1 MERKNNYPFSSY
13 ILVWLGLL
21 LLTVLT
27 VTVASLK
34 LGAFSI
40 YGAILIAAAK
50 SSLVLLI
57 FMKIKYED
65 KVFKIMVAIVIIMFT
80 IIISFTFLDIAFR

>member
-1 MERKNNYPFSSY
+1 MEKKNNYPFSTY

-27 VTVASLK
+27 VTIASLK
-34 LGAFSI
+34 LGAFSV

-65 KVFKIMVAIVIIMFT
+65 KVFKIMVAIVIVMFT
-80 IIISFTFLDIAFR
+80 VIVSFTFLDIAFR

>member
-1 MERKNNYPFSSY
+1 MEKKNNYTFSSY

-34 LGAFSI
+34 LGAFSV
-40 YGAILIAAAK
+40 YGAILIATAK

-65 KVFKIMVAIVIIMFT
+65 KVFKIMVAIVIVMFT

>member
-1 MERKNNYPFSSY
+1 MEKQNHYPFSTY
-13 ILVWLGLL
+13 ILVWIALL

-34 LGAFSI
+34 LGAFSV
-40 YGAILIAAAK
+40 YGAILIAALK
-50 SSLVLLI
+50 SSLVVLL

-65 KVFKIMVAIVIIMFT
+65 RVFKIMVAVAVVMLT

>member
-1 MERKNNYPFSSY
+1 MEKKNNYPFSTY

-65 KVFKIMVAIVIIMFT
+65 RVFKIMVAVVIVMFT

>member
-1 MERKNNYPFSSY
+1 MEKKNNYPFSTY

-27 VTVASLK
+27 VAVASLK
-34 LGAFSI
+34 LGAFSV

-65 KVFKIMVAIVIIMFT
+65 KVFKIMVALVILMFT

>member
-1 MERKNNYPFSSY
+1 MEKKNNYPFSTY

-34 LGAFSI
+34 LGAFSV

-65 KVFKIMVAIVIIMFT
+65 KVFKIMVAIVIVMFT

>member
-1 MERKNNYPFSSY
+1 MENKINYPYSTY

-27 VTVASLK
+27 VTIASLK
-34 LGAFSI
+34 LGAFSV

-65 KVFKIMVAIVIIMFT
+65 KVFKIMVAIVIVMFT
-80 IIISFTFLDIAFR
+80 VIVSFTFLDIAFR

>member
-1 MERKNNYPFSSY
+1 MEKKNNYPFSSY

>member
-1 MERKNNYPFSSY
+1 MEKKNNYPFSTY
-13 ILVWLGLL
+13 ILIWLGLL

-27 VTVASLK
+27 VTIASLK
-34 LGAFSI
+34 LGAFSV

-65 KVFKIMVAIVIIMFT
+65 KVFKIMVAIVIVMFT
-80 IIISFTFLDIAFR
+80 VIVSFTFLDIAFR

>member
-1 MERKNNYPFSSY
+1 MEKKNNTPFSTY
-13 ILVWLGLL
+13 ILVWIGLL

-34 LGAFSI
+34 LGAFSV

-65 KVFKIMVAIVIIMFT
+65 KVFKIMVAVVIVMFT

>member
-1 MERKNNYPFSSY
+1 MEKKNTYPFTTY
-13 ILVWLGLL
+13 ILIWLALL

-34 LGAFSI
+34 LGAFSV

-65 KVFKIMVAIVIIMFT
+65 RVFKIMVGIVILMFT

>member
-1 MERKNNYPFSSY
+1 MEKKNNYPFSSY

-34 LGAFSI
+34 LGAFSV

-65 KVFKIMVAIVIIMFT
+65 KVFKIMVAIVIVMFT
-80 IIISFTFLDIAFR
+80 VIVSFTFLDIAFR

>member
-1 MERKNNYPFSSY
+1 MEKKNNYPFSTY

-34 LGAFSI
+34 LGAFSV

-65 KVFKIMVAIVIIMFT
+65 KVFKIMVALVILMFT

>member
-1 MERKNNYPFSSY
+1 MEKKNNFPFSTY
-13 ILVWLGLL
+13 ILVWTGLL

-34 LGAFSI
+34 LGGFSV
-40 YGAILIAAAK
+40 YGAILIAAVK

-65 KVFKIMVAIVIIMFT
+65 KVFKIMVAVVIVMFT
-80 IIISFTFLDIAFR
+80 VIISFTFLDTALR